1 MDKDADTGM
10 RAGVLPHTSV
20 SKVGMPKTLQ
30 YRDGAVIYFQGEAS
44 AEKIYLLQ
52 SGKVTLSYQDI
63 ETGED
68 LSDLIQPGEFFGV
81 KAALGRY
88 PEEENAIVT
97 QETTIM
103 IFSVA
108 EFEQLA
114 SSNIRIIMK
123 MLKVF
128 SNQLR
133 RVHRQTANIMEK
145 EGYDPE
151 NPEQGLYNV
160 GEYYL
165 KNKRFPQAQYI
176 FGRYL
181 TYYPSGK
188 NAALAAGNLQFMRG
202 EGGAG
207 KASPAAAVRRGS
219 SIGQVVSLET
229 HTAKA
234 YYDAVSFISQ
244 GKFQQAFA
252 TLKEILDANEDP
264 EYVAKSSYEI
274 GRCLFMMNKYDECVQ
289 HFTIML
295 TNYPKHPNLGD
306 ALFFMAQSHE
316 KRGKKEMAEI
326 FYKKILSLIPNGD
339 DPVNMKAKK
348 ALMTMGAA

>member
-1 MDKDADTGM
+1 
-10 RAGVLPHTSV
+10 
-20 SKVGMPKTLQ
+20 MPKTLR
-30 YRDGAVIYFQGEAS
+30 YRAGAVIYFQGESS

-52 SGKVTLSYQDI
+52 NGKVTLSYEDI

-68 LSDLIQPGEFFGV
+68 LTDLVQPGEFFGV

-88 PEEENAIVT
+88 PEEENAIVS

-103 IFSVA
+103 VFSIP
-108 EFEQLA
+108 EFEQLV

-128 SNQLR
+128 SKELR
-133 RVHRQTANIMEK
+133 RVHRQTSNIMEK

-151 NPEQGLYNV
+151 NPEQGLFNV
-160 GEYYL
+160 GQYYL
-165 KNKRFPQAQYI
+165 KNRRIPQAQYI

-188 NAALAAGNLQFMRG
+188 NAAQAARNLQLLQGERG
-202 EGGAG
+202 LSPPRGAAPSTG
-207 KASPAAAVRRGS
+207 IPLTANEAITMPLTAPANRQS
-219 SIGQVVSLET
+219 SIGQVFKEND
-229 HTAKA
+229 ANRA
-234 YYDAVSFISQ
+234 YSDAVSLISQ

-252 TLKEILDANEDP
+252 ELMAIMNANEDP
-264 EYVAKSSYEI
+264 EQVAKSSYEI
-274 GRCLFMMNKYDECVQ
+274 GRCLFMMNKFDECIQ
-289 HFTIML
+289 HFTGMI

-316 KRGKKEMAEI
+316 NRGKKEMAEV
-326 FYKKILSLIPNGD
+326 FYKKILSLVPNGD
-339 DPVNMKAKK
+339 EPVNMKARM
-348 ALMTMGAA
+348 ALAALKDA